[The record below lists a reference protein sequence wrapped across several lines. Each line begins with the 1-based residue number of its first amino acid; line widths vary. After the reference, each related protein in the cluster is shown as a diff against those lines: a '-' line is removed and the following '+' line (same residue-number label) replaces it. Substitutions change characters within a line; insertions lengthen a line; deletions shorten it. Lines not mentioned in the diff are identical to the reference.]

1 MEWSELMGFRKF
13 GDAQPITRVEDE
25 GQAEADPQGI
35 NVTAAREERVIE
47 VPADTYIET
56 DEEPPY

>member
-1 MEWSELMGFRKF
+1 MGFRKF

-25 GQAEADPQGI
+25 GQVEADPQGI

-47 VPADTYIET
+47 VPADAYIET